1 MKVKVFF
8 KNNTFVNFFTKL
20 CQKNAKNFPGYHC
33 IDEYWN
39 CADCVCMYIEELS
52 IDIGG
57 VDQKKGR
64 RMITEE
70 CTSKMTESTE
80 YPCHDAL
87 CKGNDFYVVLRN
99 KNWAKILD
107 LTTENKVT
115 VGRKRIVRSMQRNSR
130 AILV

>member
-1 MKVKVFF
+1 
-8 KNNTFVNFFTKL
+8 
-20 CQKNAKNFPGYHC
+20 
-33 IDEYWN
+33 
-39 CADCVCMYIEELS
+39 MYIEELS

-99 KNWAKILD
+99 KN
-107 LTTENKVT
+107 
-115 VGRKRIVRSMQRNSR
+115 
-130 AILV
+130 